1 MKIAEI
7 IKEIHSLPIADRM
20 YVVEKI
26 IRSIRKEKNKTS
38 MYLAADTL
46 LDDYTFDTELT
57 VFSSINF

>member
-38 MYLAADTL
+38 MYLAAEAL
-46 LDDYTFDTELT
+46 QSDYLTDMELT
-57 VFSSINF
+57 AFSRTPC